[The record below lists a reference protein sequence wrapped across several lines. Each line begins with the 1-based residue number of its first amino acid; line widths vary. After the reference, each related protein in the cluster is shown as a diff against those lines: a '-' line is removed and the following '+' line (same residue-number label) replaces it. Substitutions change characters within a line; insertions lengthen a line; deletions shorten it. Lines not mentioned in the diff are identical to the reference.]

1 MKQTYTHGETNM
13 TSQFLCETLAPEEAN
28 LIESIDDGKNYY
40 LSGIMMQS
48 ECTNGNGRIYQLI
61 EMQKVVE
68 EASRKIASG
77 QLIMGELQHPD
88 NIKINLEKVSHAIT
102 EMRMDGNNVVG
113 KMKLLNT
120 PTGNIAKAIMEGGVR
135 LGVSSRGTGSVGTDG
150 RVSGF
155 SFVTVDIVDNPS
167 APDARP
173 NLVREAQENTKIVTL
188 AEIVVEDKSAQKYLE
203 KEVKKFLLSIITS
216 KAK

>member
-1 MKQTYTHGETNM
+1 MKEQLLKEEL
-13 TSQFLCETLAPEEAN
+13 SPDEAN
-28 LIESIDDGKNYY
+28 LIESVAEGKDYF
-40 LSGIMMQS
+40 LSGTMMVA
-48 ECTNGNGRIYQLI
+48 ETKNGNGRIYQLE
-61 EMQKVVE
+61 EMFQVVE
-68 EASRKIASG
+68 KAMNQIRTGGPIMG
-77 QLIMGELQHPD
+77 QLNHPADLQ
-88 NIKINLEKVSHAIT
+88 INPYEVSHAIT

-120 PTGNIAKAIMEGGVR
+120 PAGNIVKGILEGGVR
-135 LGVSSRGTGSVGTDG
+135 LGVSSRGTGSVDSNG

-155 SFVTVDIVDNPS
+155 NFLTVDVVSTPS
-167 APDARP
+167 GPGCYP

-216 KAK
+216 KGK